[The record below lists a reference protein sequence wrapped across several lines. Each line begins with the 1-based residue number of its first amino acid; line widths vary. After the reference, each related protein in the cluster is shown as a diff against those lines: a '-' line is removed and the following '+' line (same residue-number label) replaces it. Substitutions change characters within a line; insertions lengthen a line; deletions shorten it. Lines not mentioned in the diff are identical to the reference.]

1 MKTCPKCKSTD
12 ITETIW
18 GLPANEPDETLQ
30 KKIDEGKIRFG
41 GCCIDEHSKQF
52 CCDRCLFEWGQP

>member
-30 KKIDEGKIRFG
+30 KKIDEGKF
-41 GCCIDEHSKQF
+41 DLA
-52 CCDRCLFEWGQP
+52 DVA